1 MAASKT
7 FGKKSNGNDAVS
19 NRPPETGVEHAV
31 TDGSLSRDTDP
42 KASPAGEAGLKRPS
56 MRDAAP
62 ERSVSKQ
69 AVPEQADLKRTQS
82 DHSLAKRCQDA
93 FEHMVKAGSDLF
105 VEAERDALAVQALLD
120 GAGVNTAGVARFSA
134 NCEMVIASYQ
144 STARMLQESAMV
156 TVSDAACTSLL
167 LNGGAVNIAEQAKE
181 LCADDALIS
190 KIGMESFM
198 AEPMR
203 DVSDGVIGF
212 LFLADDKPMREGGM
226 ALRAFFESVA
236 TWLRD
241 NSKMRDDSGDT
252 PEEAEEADD
261 PRPRPRLDEQTE
273 LLVETLKYVGPGI
286 MVFDRGLK
294 IIAVNEQTLRLLD
307 VPETVLHVGAS
318 MPDLIDYFGQRGDYG
333 LEDRDQQIARL
344 ADIADRRE
352 AVTFERHLANGRVVS
367 CDAQPRDNGGYV
379 LSYTDVTDLLKR
391 EEERLE
397 NSGLLSD
404 TLNHMEQGLIVFD
417 AALSVLS
424 VNAQANSMLGVS
436 ENVLHAGSSLR
447 GFIAHCARRGDFGD
461 GDPEKAAEQ
470 IYAVLR
476 RGDAF
481 EIECQLDED
490 RTVVCSARPRSDG
503 GYIATYTDVSR
514 WRQSEQELD
523 AKADLLS
530 VALDYMDQGL
540 IVYDGNFVIQAF
552 NDRAKSLLKV
562 SDHALH
568 EGGSMVT
575 LMEFWITQAADSP
588 VQAEQQ
594 VQTVQKQI
602 ESGEAFAF
610 EQQLPCGTAL
620 SCAGRPRV
628 NGGYVVTLEDIT
640 ESKRQERELA
650 EKTAML
656 EATIQHMDQ
665 GLLAFDGDLKILFAN
680 ERAKMM
686 TGIPREM
693 LQPGESFEDIVR
705 FSAERGAYDEDT
717 NGFNTDQLIANAR
730 GSEPFSM
737 ERKCSGNTT
746 ALVRCHPRPHGGYIM
761 TYTDITATKRQQHE
775 LSEMAEA
782 LRQKS
787 VQLDRVFTN
796 MGSGVAMFDAD
807 CCLVICNPRYRE
819 MFQLP
824 EKLAVPGVSLA
835 EMFKYC
841 LDQGFEEGSD
851 KQVSDRLKLARSRKP
866 NQFKM
871 HMTDDRVIDVIHEPL
886 EDGGSIAVYEDVTI
900 RETAE
905 KKLRAYASDLEKQ
918 KTLLQT
924 VMENIDQGIS
934 LVDGDL
940 VLQAFNSRFLELLE
954 FPPKKF
960 KVGDPMAKFFGYNAE
975 RGEYGPGDPVD
986 HVRAR
991 MDLAKKF
998 EPHCFHRERPDG
1010 TVLEIKGKPLE
1021 GGKGIVTTYTDVTDI
1036 RGSEQKV
1043 QALTDRVTETDQ
1055 QLDAAFN
1062 SMNQGLAMFDADHK
1076 LVVRNKRY
1084 LEIFQFP
1091 EDLATTGASLEDI
1104 TRYSVEQGYEADPEH
1119 AVERRMEIAN
1129 MRERTIY
1136 HRKMADDRILEI
1148 IHEPLDHGSSL
1159 ALYLDVTAREA
1170 SELRLREYTSKL
1182 ETSNRELQDFA
1193 YVASHDL
1200 QEPLRKI
1207 EAFGDRLHSKF
1218 SEQLGDD
1225 GMQYVDRMQ
1234 NSSRRLRALID
1245 ALLDYSRVTSKG
1257 TPFETVDLNR
1267 LARDVQADMEPSIE
1281 EVGATI
1287 GLGKLPT
1294 IEGDETQLRQLF
1306 VNLISNSLKFHKE
1319 DTPPKLKIAAKVTK
1333 AQTSKGEKGEVC
1345 VLSFVDNGIGF
1356 DNKYT
1361 DRMFTIFQRLH
1372 SRSEYEG
1379 TGVGLASCR
1388 KIAERHNGVI
1398 VADGSPDKGAVFR
1411 VALPVVQNGEAG
1423 GLVRSVMK
1431 IK

>member
-1 MAASKT
+1 MAANKT

-19 NRPPETGVEHAV
+19 NRSPESGAEHAA
-31 TDGSLSRDTDP
+31 TDGSLSRDAGP
-42 KASPAGEAGLKRPS
+42 KASPAGEAGPKRPS

-62 ERSVSKQ
+62 ERSVSRQ

-134 NCEMVIASYQ
+134 NCEMVTASYQ

-190 KIGMESFM
+190 KIGMESFV

-212 LFLADDKPMREGGM
+212 LFLADDKPMRESGM

-241 NSKMRDDSGDT
+241 NSNMPDDSGDT
-252 PEEAEEADD
+252 PEEAEEAED
-261 PRPRPRLDEQTE
+261 PLPRLDEQTE

-417 AALSVLS
+417 ASLSVLA

-447 GFIAHCARRGDFGD
+447 GFIAHCARRGDFGV

-476 RGDAF
+476 RGEAF

-503 GYIATYTDVSR
+503 GYIATYTDVSQ

-575 LMEFWITQAADSP
+575 LMEFWITQAADNP
-588 VQAEQQ
+588 AQAEQQ

-693 LQPGESFEDIVR
+693 LQPGESFEDIVQ

-807 CCLVICNPRYRE
+807 CCLVICNPRYRD

-824 EKLAVPGVSLA
+824 EELAVPGVSLA

-851 KQVSDRLKLARSRKP
+851 TKVSDRLKLARSRKP

-871 HMTDDRVIDVIHEPL
+871 HMTDERVIDVIHEPL

-991 MDLAKKF
+991 MELAKKF

-1010 TVLEIKGKPLE
+1010 TVLEIKGKPLRRRQGYRYHIYRCHRHSRQRTE
-1021 GGKGIVTTYTDVTDI
+1021 SPGADRPGDRNRPAAGCCVQQHEPGIGHVRCRSQT
-1036 RGSEQKV
+1036 GC
-1043 QALTDRVTETDQ
+1043 AQ
-1055 QLDAAFN
+1055 QTLPGN
-1062 SMNQGLAMFDADHK
+1062 LPVSRRP
-1076 LVVRNKRY
+1076 RN
-1084 LEIFQFP
+1084 
-1091 EDLATTGASLEDI
+1091 DGASLEDI

-1119 AVERRMEIAN
+1119 AVERRMEIAD
-1129 MRERTIY
+1129 MRERAVY
-1136 HRKMADDRILEI
+1136 HR
-1148 IHEPLDHGSSL
+1148 
-1159 ALYLDVTAREA
+1159 
-1170 SELRLREYTSKL
+1170 
-1182 ETSNRELQDFA
+1182 QDGGRA
-1193 YVASHDL
+1193 
-1200 QEPLRKI
+1200 
-1207 EAFGDRLHSKF
+1207 HS
-1218 SEQLGDD
+1218 GNYPRAA
-1225 GMQYVDRMQ
+1225 GP
-1234 NSSRRLRALID
+1234 RRLAGAL
-1245 ALLDYSRVTSKG
+1245 SRCHERGKPPSAGCAST
-1257 TPFETVDLNR
+1257 L
-1267 LARDVQADMEPSIE
+1267 QAGGQQP
-1281 EVGATI
+1281 GAS
-1287 GLGKLPT
+1287 GLCL
-1294 IEGDETQLRQLF
+1294 
-1306 VNLISNSLKFHKE
+1306 
-1319 DTPPKLKIAAKVTK
+1319 
-1333 AQTSKGEKGEVC
+1333 C
-1345 VLSFVDNGIGF
+1345 
-1356 DNKYT
+1356 
-1361 DRMFTIFQRLH
+1361 
-1372 SRSEYEG
+1372 
-1379 TGVGLASCR
+1379 
-1388 KIAERHNGVI
+1388 
-1398 VADGSPDKGAVFR
+1398 GSP
-1411 VALPVVQNGEAG
+1411 
-1423 GLVRSVMK
+1423 
-1431 IK
+1431 